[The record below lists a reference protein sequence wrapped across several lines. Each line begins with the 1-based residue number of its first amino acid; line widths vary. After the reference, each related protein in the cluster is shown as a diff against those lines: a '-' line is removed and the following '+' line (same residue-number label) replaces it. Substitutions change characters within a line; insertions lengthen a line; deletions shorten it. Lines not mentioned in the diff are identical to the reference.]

1 MLDRRKFL
9 KDGLTLLSLGV
20 TAPSFLVNTLAQ
32 QRRLAE
38 QGIATA
44 QWAAAAANKFLVVVQ
59 LGGGNDGLNMVV
71 PYGDQV
77 YYDSRPNLGIPEQSV
92 LKLNSSLGIPVGFHP
107 VMTQMKD
114 LFDQGKG
121 TLIQGVGYPNPNRS
135 HFRAMDI
142 WQTAEPVKE
151 IKYGWLAKY
160 FDTELANDPAV
171 LKGVNIGGSTPVAL
185 MGETPSPSI
194 QNINTY
200 SLSVDSRYPGDKPNR
215 LKVFEQVMS
224 EQARSEDLQF
234 IQQTALEA
242 NISSVELLAGVGKY
256 PATNAPDYFP
266 PAPFARGSFGA
277 GMQLIA
283 QIIAGD
289 LGVRVF
295 YHSIGGFDTHAQ
307 QITAGANT
315 TGSHAN
321 LLRQLSHA
329 LGAFWTD
336 MKRLGRENDVMI
348 LTFSEFGR
356 RIKENGSS
364 GTDHGTSLPMF
375 LFGTGLKTNVFNAH
389 PSLTANLNQG
399 DLGFTMDFRSVYA
412 TVLERWLGANSTA
425 ILGAPWPLL
434 DVL

>member
-9 KDGLTLLSLGV
+9 KDGLTLLSLGA

-59 LGGGNDGLNMVV
+59 LGGGNDGLNMVI

-77 YYDSRPNLGIPEQSV
+77 YYDSRPNLGIREDKV
-92 LKLNSSLGIPVGFHP
+92 LKLNNSIGFPVGLHP
-107 VMTQMKD
+107 RMNQMKD

-171 LKGVNIGGSTPVAL
+171 LKGVNIGGTTPVAL
-185 MGETPSPSI
+185 MGETASPSI

-200 SLSVDSRYPGDKPNR
+200 SLSVDNRYPGDKPNR

-224 EQARSEDLQF
+224 EQARSEDLQY

-256 PATNAPDYFP
+256 PALNAPLY
-266 PAPFARGSFGA
+266 PAGSFGA
-277 GMQLIA
+277 GMKLIA

-295 YHSIGGFDTHAQ
+295 YNSIGGFDTHAQ
-307 QITAGANT
+307 QVVTADNT

-321 LLRQLSHA
+321 LMGQLSDS

-364 GTDHGTSLPMF
+364 GTDHGTALPMF
-375 LFGTGLKTNVFNAH
+375 LFGTGLKTNVLNAH

-399 DLGFTMDFRSVYA
+399 DLGFTMDFRSMYA

-425 ILGAPWPLL
+425 ILGQPWPLL